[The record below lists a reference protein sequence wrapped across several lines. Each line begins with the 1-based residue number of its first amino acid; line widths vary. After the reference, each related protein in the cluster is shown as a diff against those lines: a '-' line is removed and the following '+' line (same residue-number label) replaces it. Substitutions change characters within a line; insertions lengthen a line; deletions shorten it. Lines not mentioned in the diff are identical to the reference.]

1 MGAHVTMAAPT
12 ISRTW
17 PKVALRWLP
26 TFVGYPLGGLAAK
39 LIVGPV
45 DALGPAIAGGAIT
58 GLVLGSVQWIGLRRS
73 GIVPEAWIAATAV
86 GLAAGLGLGA
96 AAVGYRTDLG
106 VARHDGC
113 AVRRRAGRRAGD
125 RAASA
130 AAVGLALVW
139 PVFLAGLWAL
149 GWTITSSAGIDVE
162 SQYTVFGSSG
172 AIVVTAATSVLP
184 IALQRRRLRLA

>member
-1 MGAHVTMAAPT
+1 MRTHELTTMPAVGP
-12 ISRTW
+12 TW

-45 DALGPAIAGGAIT
+45 DALGSAIAGGAIT
-58 GLVLGSVQWIGLRRS
+58 GVVLGAVQWIGLRRS
-73 GIVPEAWIAATAV
+73 GIGPEAWVAATAV

-96 AAVGYRTDLG
+96 AAVGYDTDLG
-106 VARHDGC
+106 SLATQG
-113 AVRRRAGRRAGD
+113 AVCGVFLGLAQALVLRRVLGRV
-125 RAASA
+125 A
-130 AAVGLALVW
+130 AAWPLYLA
-139 PVFLAGLWAL
+139 ALWAL

-184 IALQRRRLRLA
+184 VLLRRRRVRLV